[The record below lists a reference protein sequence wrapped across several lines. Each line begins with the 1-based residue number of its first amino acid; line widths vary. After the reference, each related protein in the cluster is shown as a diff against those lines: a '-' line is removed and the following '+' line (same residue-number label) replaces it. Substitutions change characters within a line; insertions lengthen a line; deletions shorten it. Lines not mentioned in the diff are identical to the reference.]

1 MIMINNEHAYPASP
15 PVGDLGGYKIVLG
28 SQSPRRRELLSG
40 LDIAFE
46 VRLIPDI
53 EEVYPDTLWKEEI
66 PVYVAQLKAEAYK
79 EVMSADTFLITA
91 DTIVWLD
98 GKVYGKPRDEEDA
111 KVMLRT
117 LSGKTH
123 EVITGVCLTT
133 CEKQQTF
140 YAISSVKF
148 ADLKEKE
155 IEYYIQKYKPYD
167 KAGAYGVQEWIG
179 YIGVESLSG
188 SFYNVMGLPV
198 RMLYQ
203 YLREW

>member
-1 MIMINNEHAYPASP
+1 VDNIVNNLA
-15 PVGDLGGYKIVLG
+15 GYKIVLG

-40 LDIAFE
+40 LDIDFE

-53 EEVYPDTLWKEEI
+53 EEVYPDSLQKEEI
-66 PVYVAQLKAEAYK
+66 PVYIAQLKAEAYK
-79 EVMSADTFLITA
+79 EGMDDDTFLITA

-98 GKVYGKPRDEEDA
+98 GKVYGKPRDEADA
-111 KVMLRT
+111 KAMLRT

-133 CEKQQTF
+133 LEKQKIF
-140 YAISSVKF
+140 HAVSSVKF
-148 ADLKEKE
+148 ADLKETE